1 MSELFTPRIALI
13 HALEESVM
21 PIRDAFARLWPEAR
35 GADLLDAS
43 LSADLLAA
51 GRLDDAMMQRFLT
64 LGRYAATGTGADAG
78 TGTGTGT
85 GQGDT
90 RAVLF
95 TCSAFGPAIDGVKAD
110 LSIPVLRPNE
120 AAFAEALEAGS
131 RIALVVTYPPSLPA
145 LTHELEQM
153 AAARGQSI
161 SITPILANGALQALK
176 AGDGAGHDALVL
188 EACKNLGSQ
197 DAIVLGQFSLAR
209 AATALMPHVEG
220 PIFTTPDSAVRALRR
235 LVLPRGT

>member
-1 MSELFTPRIALI
+1 MSENFAPRIALI
-13 HALEESVM
+13 HALEESVA

-51 GRLDDAMMQRFLT
+51 GRLDDAMKQRFLT
-64 LGRYAATGTGADAG
+64 LGRYAATGTGADA
-78 TGTGTGT
+78 GTGT

-161 SITPILANGALQALK
+161 SITPILATGALQALK

-209 AATALMPHVEG
+209 AATALLPHVEG

-235 LVLPRGT
+235 LVLPQGT

>member
-1 MSELFTPRIALI
+1 MSENFAPRIALI
-13 HALEESVM
+13 HALEESVA

-51 GRLDDAMMQRFLT
+51 GRLDDAMKQRFLT
-64 LGRYAATGTGADAG
+64 LGRYAATGTGADA
-78 TGTGTGT
+78 GTGT

-161 SITPILANGALQALK
+161 SITPILADGALRALK

-209 AATALMPHVEG
+209 AATALLPHVEG

-235 LVLPRGT
+235 LVLPQGT